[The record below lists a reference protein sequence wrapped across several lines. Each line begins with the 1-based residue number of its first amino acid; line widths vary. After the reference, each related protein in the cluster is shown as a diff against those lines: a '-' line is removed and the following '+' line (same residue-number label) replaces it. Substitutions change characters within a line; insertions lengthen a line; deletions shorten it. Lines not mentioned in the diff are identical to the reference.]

1 MRACMQGVRV
11 QRGGARA
18 LPSSAPTASCSVRS
32 RCGRARRPMSGGAAG
47 RRGGSGQGLTSSR
60 GGRTGRAGGWSSHGG
75 SAERSSSHASSA
87 WRCKAARAARRTAL
101 PLPTGTLDPLPHGI
115 VHRRH
120 PAAAAAAA
128 AAGISQRRR
137 GVPRP
142 PLPTGAANPTTRWW
156 ANPSRARPRRRSSS
170 GCTSQPRARAKA
182 EAPRRRRRSR
192 RSLAGA
198 CTSVSSTGALS

>member
-128 AAGISQRRR
+128 AGISQRRR

>member
-1 MRACMQGVRV
+1 MQGVRV

-128 AAGISQRRR
+128 AGISQRRR